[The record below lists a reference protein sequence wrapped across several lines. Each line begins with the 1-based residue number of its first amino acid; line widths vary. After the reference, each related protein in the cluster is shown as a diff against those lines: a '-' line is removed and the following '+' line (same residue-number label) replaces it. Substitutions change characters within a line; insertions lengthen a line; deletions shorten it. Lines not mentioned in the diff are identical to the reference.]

1 MPARRVI
8 FRPDRAVSDDSQV
21 LVRFGR
27 DVDVPQALRVAL
39 GASPLYRVLPGFDR
53 AGAVCVS
60 AFIVRDEVDA
70 VAILADTVWDH
81 YGLATAGTLRR
92 AGYQIIG
99 TDIEDE
105 GELIPHSDR
114 HVDVVVCPYPET
126 LVVYDQL
133 SRAER
138 RALRERLARPYER
151 ALRLFDPR
159 RGLDQKPE
167 VP

>member
-8 FRPDRAVSDDSQV
+8 FRLDRAISDNSQV

-39 GASPLYRVLPGFDR
+39 GASPLYRVLPGFER

-60 AFIVRDEVDA
+60 AFIVRDEAEA

-114 HVDVVVCPYPET
+114 HVDVVVCPYPGT
-126 LVVYDQL
+126 IAVYDQL

-138 RALRERLARPYER
+138 RTIRERLARPYEQ

-159 RGLDQKPE
+159 RGLNREPQ

>member
-1 MPARRVI
+1 M
-8 FRPDRAVSDDSQV
+8 
-21 LVRFGR
+21 
-27 DVDVPQALRVAL
+27 
-39 GASPLYRVLPGFDR
+39 
-53 AGAVCVS
+53 CVS
-60 AFIVRDEVDA
+60 AFIVIDEADA

-114 HVDVVVCPYPET
+114 HVDVVVCSYPEA
-126 LVVYDQL
+126 LALYDQL

-138 RALRERLARPYER
+138 RAVRERLALPYER

-159 RGLDQKPE
+159 HGLNQEPE

>member
-27 DVDVPQALRVAL
+27 DVDVPQALRAAL
-39 GASPLYRVLPGFDR
+39 GTSPLYRVLPGSER

-60 AFIVRDEVDA
+60 AFIVSDEADA
-70 VAILADTVWDH
+70 VAVLADTVWDH

-114 HVDVVVCPYPET
+114 HVDMVVCPYPEA
-126 LVVYDQL
+126 LAVYDQL

-138 RALRERLARPYER
+138 RALRERLARPYEQ
-151 ALRLFDPR
+151 AFRLFDPR
-159 RGLDQKPE
+159 RGLNQEPE